1 MTLLN
6 EIEVNTLLERS
17 IQEKRKYKPSAK
29 KIGAITKG
37 KKLGPKYTL
46 DECAVLVYMTLFPE
60 VKITKDKNITTI
72 SQVFNRSEA
81 SICLTLAN
89 AKTILFNTGKLNNV
103 GSNLKLACDKYKSM
117 SKNEFTSIIGR
128 ILQNYDYNKR

>member
-1 MTLLN
+1 MTLLK
-6 EIEVNTLLERS
+6 EVEVNTLLERS
-17 IQEKRKYKPSAK
+17 IQEKRKYKPSDK

-46 DECAVLVYMTLFPE
+46 DECVVLVYMTLFPE

-89 AKTILFNTGKLNNV
+89 AKTILFNTGKFVKEVYLTELIKV
-103 GSNLKLACDKYKSM
+103 
-117 SKNEFTSIIGR
+117 
-128 ILQNYDYNKR
+128 